1 MVAMGPEGGGWQVSE
16 PLKVRLRF
24 MVLALLAV
32 KPSHGYELSRMI
44 EDITLGT
51 LKAGP
56 GSLYPLLRELAS
68 EGLVEEETVVES
80 GRLRKVYRLTEGGWR
95 ALAGAIDVA
104 RAITGNVMRLLDA
117 AAERLRARGAGGEGC
132 VPGEILEYLSRLEET
147 ARQLTVTLR
156 DKACGPPEPRP
167 RRS

>member
-1 MVAMGPEGGGWQVSE
+1 MVAVGAKGGGWQGDLSG

-56 GSLYPLLRELAS
+56 GSLYPLLRELAG
-68 EGLVEEETVVES
+68 EGLVEEEEVVES
-80 GRLRKVYRLTEGGWR
+80 GRLRKVYRLTEKGWE
-95 ALAGAIDVA
+95 ALAGAIEVA

-117 AAERLRARGAGGEGC
+117 AGEQLRRRGQQARGC

-147 ARQLTVTLR
+147 ARRLSEALR
-156 DKACGPPEPRP
+156 ERGCGP
-167 RRS
+167 RRARRA